1 MNSHSSLFAVDHC
14 RPLVMGVVNITPDS
28 FSDGGKLYASGRPD
42 VDSIVSWAAKLIDQG
57 ADILDIGGQSTRPG
71 ARPVTESEEIERVI
85 PALAA
90 LARRFDVPLS
100 VDTSVPAV
108 MKLAAQE
115 GAAMINDVYALRFPG
130 AIQAAAE
137 TKLPVVLMHM
147 QGEPRTMQAAPQY
160 DDVAS
165 EVGDF
170 LAGRVLACEAAGID
184 RNRLAIDPGFGFGKT
199 LEHNMSLFRAL
210 PGFAAMGLPVLV
222 GLSRKRMIGELLD
235 KPVADRVYGSIAIA
249 MLAAQRGVSMIRVHD
264 VAGTV
269 DALKVLAAIE
279 SYN

>member
-1 MNSHSSLFAVDHC
+1 MNSRSSLFAVDHC

-42 VDSIVSWAAKLIDQG
+42 VDSIVSWAAQLIDQG

-71 ARPVTESEEIERVI
+71 ARPVTESEEIERII

-100 VDTSVPAV
+100 VDTSIPAV
-108 MKLAAQE
+108 MKLAAE
-115 GAAMINDVYALRFPG
+115 AGAAMINDVYALRFPG
-130 AIQAAAE
+130 AMQAAAE

-147 QGEPRTMQAAPQY
+147 QGEPRTMQAAPEY

-165 EVGDF
+165 EVGEF
-170 LAGRVLACEAAGID
+170 LSSRVLACEAAGID

-235 KPVADRVYGSIAIA
+235 KPVADRVYSSIAIA